1 MSSTSIATSGRNV
14 LAEPDK
20 RVPTS
25 FCRSLTL
32 LATLGGFL
40 FGYDTANIGSALPF
54 VPYSLNGFA
63 LGHLVAGA
71 SRSPAC
77 SPSPDAARLPAAS
90 DIHARPVRGRSLRVN
105 A

>member
-25 FCRSLTL
+25 FCQSLTL

-54 VPYSLNGFA
+54 VPYS
-63 LGHLVAGA
+63 
-71 SRSPAC
+71 
-77 SPSPDAARLPAAS
+77 PDAARLPAAS